1 MGKCLLNPQPQME
14 QYRRACV
21 HLRVP
26 QARPAPKLKSKFN
39 LGPYAH
45 RIRVADMV
53 DYSNHD
59 SPNGEQTVDN
69 EFIAYT
75 TGIFEQEV
83 SMDEDILVFW
93 EVSIPM
99 THHHSILD
107 SGSHSIEE

>member
-1 MGKCLLNPQPQME
+1 ME
-14 QYRRACV
+14 QYRHVRVDIC
-21 HLRVP
+21 VP
-26 QARPAPKLKSKFN
+26 QAQPALKLKSKFN

-53 DYSNHD
+53 DYSNRD
-59 SPNGEQTVDN
+59 SPCGEQTVDN

-83 SMDEDILVFW
+83 TMDEDILVFW

-99 THHHSILD
+99 MHYHHILD
-107 SGSHSIEE
+107 SGSHSIEA